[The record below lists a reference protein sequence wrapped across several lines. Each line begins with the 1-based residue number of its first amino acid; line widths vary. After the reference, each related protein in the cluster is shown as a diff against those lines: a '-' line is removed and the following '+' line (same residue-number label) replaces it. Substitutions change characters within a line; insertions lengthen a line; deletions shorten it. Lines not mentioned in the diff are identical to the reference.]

1 MKHNLAEC
9 GFEGR
14 FVHFDEKRRSQNQAF
29 VYTLA
34 YHHRIHRIHPKRKL
48 AIIGYFWPKIG
59 KKNTMNTLYQI
70 SVFTPK
76 PRQH

>member
-1 MKHNLAEC
+1 MSPPSL
-9 GFEGR
+9 
-14 FVHFDEKRRSQNQAF
+14 FVHFDEMRLYHFEAF

-48 AIIGYFWPKIG
+48 AIIGYFWSKIS